1 MNNQRPAARPR
12 SFRRRLTFS
21 IIMTYSLAMIPFS
34 LPAASRPLTWHDA
47 QAGETE
53 TIIIPEGKG
62 GPVLLD
68 GLFSPREW
76 EDAKRVDLHESVSLF
91 LKTLGGHLFIGIKIS
106 PFRTSTV
113 DLFISPD
120 GKSIH
125 HLHASAQISERLV
138 NENSGRWDNP
148 SFIWGQAVDWQANE
162 IRWDQ
167 EKMQALIKEG
177 QSEGEAQEMS
187 IFTYDGF
194 EFQIRQSKFGTGDW
208 LFRIEVPVA
217 PHFDRPVVY
226 PPATGMKS
234 TTGWARLKLEDAR

>member
-12 SFRRRLTFS
+12 SFRGRLTLT
-21 IIMTYSLAMIPFS
+21 IVITYFLAMIPFS
-34 LPAASRPLTWHDA
+34 LQAVSRLLICRDA

-76 EDAKRVDLHESVSLF
+76 EDAKRVDLHENVSLF
-91 LKTLGGHLFIGIKIS
+91 LKTLRGHLFIGVKIS
-106 PFRTSTV
+106 PFRTSAI
-113 DLFISPD
+113 DMFISPD

-138 NENSGRWDNP
+138 HENSGRWDNP

-177 QSEGEAQEMS
+177 QSEGVAQEMS
-187 IFTYDGF
+187 NFKYDGF
-194 EFQIRQSKFGTGDW
+194 EFQIRQSKFGAGDW

-217 PHFDRPVVY
+217 QHFDRPVVF

-234 TTGWARLKLEDAR
+234 TTGWARLKLEDVR